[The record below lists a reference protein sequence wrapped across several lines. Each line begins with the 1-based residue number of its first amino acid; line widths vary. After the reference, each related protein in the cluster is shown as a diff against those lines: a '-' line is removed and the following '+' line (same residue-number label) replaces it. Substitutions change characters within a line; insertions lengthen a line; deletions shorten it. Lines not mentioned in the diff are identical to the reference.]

1 MGKIPQKFNEPGL
14 IKTNKVSL
22 PVTNCSRSRMDTQ
35 NRHNNRK
42 KSSLELFSV
51 ISHNKHQADSNHV
64 RKHGTKPPPSTKRH
78 QQRQFPQNK
87 PNQHQQI

>member
-1 MGKIPQKFNEPGL
+1 MG
-14 IKTNKVSL
+14 
-22 PVTNCSRSRMDTQ
+22 TQ
-35 NRHNNRK
+35 IDITREKRII
-42 KSSLELFSV
+42 ELFSV

-64 RKHGTKPPPSTKRH
+64 RKHRAKPPPSTNRH